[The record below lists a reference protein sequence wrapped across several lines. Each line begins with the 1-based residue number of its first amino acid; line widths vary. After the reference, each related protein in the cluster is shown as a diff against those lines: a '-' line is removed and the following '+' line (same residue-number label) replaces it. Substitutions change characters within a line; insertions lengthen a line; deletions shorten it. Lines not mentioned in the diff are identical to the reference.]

1 MTQPLKKVGERGIG
15 ITIFAFAYL
24 FFLYAPM
31 LVLPFFSFADQT
43 IFRFP
48 IEGFSTRW
56 YEELGE
62 RPEMITAL
70 WNSIQ
75 VGLIASILA
84 TIMGLL
90 AAKAITR
97 YAMPGKGVAM
107 GLISLPLFIPEVL
120 LGLALLIIL
129 NLASI
134 PLSLVTIAMGHV
146 MLCTPFAMSVL
157 IARMDGF
164 DKSLEEASMDL
175 GESGWMTFWR
185 VTFPLIAPAIVSSL
199 LLTFIV
205 SFDEFL
211 LAFFLQGDQIT
222 LPLYIWGQLRF
233 PSNFPPVLAL
243 GTCILLV
250 SIVLVVFA
258 EWLRQVGAQGDT
270 PNVGVR

>member
-1 MTQPLKKVGERGIG
+1 MSRPLKKVGERGIG
-15 ITIFAFAYL
+15 ITIFAFGYL

-31 LVLPFFSFADQT
+31 LVLPLFSFADQT

-56 YEELGE
+56 YEELGD

-129 NLASI
+129 NLAAV

-146 MLCTPFAMSVL
+146 MLCTPFA
-157 IARMDGF
+157 
-164 DKSLEEASMDL
+164 AS
-175 GESGWMTFWR
+175 S
-185 VTFPLIAPAIVSSL
+185 A
-199 LLTFIV
+199 
-205 SFDEFL
+205 
-211 LAFFLQGDQIT
+211 
-222 LPLYIWGQLRF
+222 LRRATSASERF
-233 PSNFPPVLAL
+233 VMC
-243 GTCILLV
+243 T
-250 SIVLVVFA
+250 
-258 EWLRQVGAQGDT
+258 
-270 PNVGVR
+270 